1 MVVALALAVGISTAE
16 AERRPCA
23 LALALTVYAAVD
35 LNGDASNFTA
45 FLQASPVV
53 HGRRVLRPLV
63 GPSSLT

>member
-45 FLQASPVV
+45 FPQASPELFTVV
-53 HGRRVLRPLV
+53 EFFAHWSAPRL
-63 GPSSLT
+63 